1 MSYSNTSEG
10 TLLLWGL
17 MLHSASDV
25 CMLHQ
30 LQNRVAEDYIF
41 SGFVL
46 KNHISC
52 NYVDFLGNEQ
62 QESQNPFT
70 EAYCSIKSKLPVT

>member
-25 CMLHQ
+25 CTLHH
-30 LQNRVAEDYIF
+30 LQCRVAEDYIF

-52 NYVDFLGNEQ
+52 NYVGFWGMNSRSPRIHLLRH
-62 QESQNPFT
+62 T
-70 EAYCSIKSKLPVT
+70 VV